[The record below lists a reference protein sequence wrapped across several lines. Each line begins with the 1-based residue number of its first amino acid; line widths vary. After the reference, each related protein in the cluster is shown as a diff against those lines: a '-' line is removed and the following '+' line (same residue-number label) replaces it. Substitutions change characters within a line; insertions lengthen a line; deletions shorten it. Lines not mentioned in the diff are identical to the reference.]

1 MKTLVS
7 EIKVT
12 YSPKVKAKDRFCI
25 NNSKD
30 AYDLLMKDAF
40 QQETLEYKEYVKLI
54 LLNRANRVLGIY
66 PLSEGGM
73 DTTIM
78 DVRLILQVALLTH
91 SAALILA
98 HNHTSG
104 QLQPSI
110 QDNVSTEKV
119 RDAAK
124 LLNIV
129 LHDHLIV
136 SKEGYYSYNDEG
148 RL

>member
-12 YSPKVKAKDRFCI
+12 YSPKVKAKDRVYI

-119 RDAAK
+119 REAAK

>member
-1 MKTLVS
+1 
-7 EIKVT
+7 
-12 YSPKVKAKDRFCI
+12 
-25 NNSKD
+25 
-30 AYDLLMKDAF
+30 MKDAF

-98 HNHTSG
+98 HNHTS
-104 QLQPSI
+104 
-110 QDNVSTEKV
+110 
-119 RDAAK
+119 
-124 LLNIV
+124 
-129 LHDHLIV
+129 
-136 SKEGYYSYNDEG
+136 
-148 RL
+148 